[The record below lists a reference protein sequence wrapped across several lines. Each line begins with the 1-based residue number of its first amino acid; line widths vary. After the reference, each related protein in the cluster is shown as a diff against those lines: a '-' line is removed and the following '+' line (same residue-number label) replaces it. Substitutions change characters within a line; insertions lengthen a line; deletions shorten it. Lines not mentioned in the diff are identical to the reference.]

1 MLAVSEIATN
11 AVVHGGGGGI
21 LRIWQEDDAV
31 VCDVT
36 SRGRIDSPLVGR
48 ERPVSHS
55 VGGYG
60 LWLANEVCDL
70 VQIRSL
76 RHRHCGAAAQ
86 ALRLSALAPREPA
99 DERTEHEPGL
109 RCKGDVGG
117 HADDDAERQTQHG
130 SEADGGSDAHTGECM
145 LRGPHP

>member
-1 MLAVSEIATN
+1 MRCEPLSPDYARATTLNVPDTEDLVLAVSEIAAN

-21 LRIWQEDDAV
+21 LRIWREDDAV

-48 ERPVSHS
+48 ERPVSAQ

-70 VQIRSL
+70 VQIRCYATGS
-76 RHRHCGAAAQ
+76 AV
-86 ALRLSALAPREPA
+86 RLHKRI
-99 DERTEHEPGL
+99 D
-109 RCKGDVGG
+109 
-117 HADDDAERQTQHG
+117 
-130 SEADGGSDAHTGECM
+130 
-145 LRGPHP
+145 